1 MEKINLVEILKNCPS
16 GMELNCT
23 LCENVFFDKVIEDAI
38 YPIILYHDN
47 NGCRN
52 TLCLTEDGKFNF
64 RPGYKCVIFPKGK
77 TTWEGFIP
85 PYQFKDGDIVY
96 AIDEGNEYIFILK
109 HIFDNGRVYCYLS
122 LKNNDLRRQEVWL
135 TDYNATHRL
144 ATKEEKERLFKAI
157 ENDGYKWNENT
168 KSLEKINKPNFK
180 NGDVLESG
188 IGNLVL
194 FSHTKNS
201 FGKDIVYFHCILTP
215 LGKLEIGENCGV
227 GGTENCTLASDKQKD
242 RHTAVFLFSEK

>member
-1 MEKINLVEILKNCPS
+1 MKDLRKILKNCPS
-16 GMELNCT
+16 GMELDCT

-38 YPIILYHDN
+38 YPIILYHEN

-77 TTWEGFIP
+77 TSWEGFAP
-85 PYQFKDGDIVY
+85 PCQ
-96 AIDEGNEYIFILK
+96 
-109 HIFDNGRVYCYLS
+109 
-122 LKNNDLRRQEVWL
+122 
-135 TDYNATHRL
+135 
-144 ATKEEKERLFKAI
+144 
-157 ENDGYKWNENT
+157 
-168 KSLEKINKPNFK
+168 FK

-227 GGTENCTLASDKQKD
+227 GGTEDCTLASDKQKE
-242 RHTAVFLFSEK
+242 RLFKALNEAGYNWDVETKTLIHNEDNFKITLKLFEQLHSQQIEGVKTEDISNKIAEILSKALKKKIEVKGDGIKADINIKIENL